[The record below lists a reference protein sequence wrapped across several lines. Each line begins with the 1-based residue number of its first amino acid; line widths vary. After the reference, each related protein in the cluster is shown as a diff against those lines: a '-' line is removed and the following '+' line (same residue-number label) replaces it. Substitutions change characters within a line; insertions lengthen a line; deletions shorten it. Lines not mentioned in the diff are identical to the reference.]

1 MTIDETRE
9 RLILLESEVRHMAD
23 DMRGMQRKVDE
34 MHDLLMKAQG
44 ARWLLVGFATMG
56 GAAAAFFAKLLPV
69 WPVR

>member
-9 RLILLESEVRHMAD
+9 RLIRLETESKHMAED
-23 DMRGMQRKVDE
+23 IKSMQRKVDA

-56 GAAAAFFAKLLPV
+56 GAAAAFFAKFLPV